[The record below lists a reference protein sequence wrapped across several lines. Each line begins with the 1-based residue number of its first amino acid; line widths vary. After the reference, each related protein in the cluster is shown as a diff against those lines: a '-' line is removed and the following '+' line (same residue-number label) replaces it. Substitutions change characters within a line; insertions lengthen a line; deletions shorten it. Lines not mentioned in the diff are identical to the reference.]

1 MNQLVPIVSPAL
13 LALVA
18 AVAAT
23 GERASMLFLDSSQ
36 LEGPR

>member
-18 AVAAT
+18 AAT
-23 GERASMLFLDSSQ
+23 GDRASMLFLESSQ

>member
-18 AVAAT
+18 AAAT
-23 GERASMLFLDSSQ
+23 GDRASMLFLESSQ